1 MANVLVCIKRVP
13 GSSGQILLTEDEQ
26 SVDARH
32 VGWTVSPHEECAV
45 ELATQIAAATD
56 GTATVLSVGTA
67 DAVEQLRDALAV
79 GCTAAVLVETDTSA
93 YGPADVAAVIADVIA
108 DHEAGG
114 TTYDLVLVGNDAA
127 DTGDFQVG
135 VRLGYLLGRP
145 VVTGISTCAV
155 EGDRVVARGDGPEGA
170 EIYELPLPAVVA
182 VQEGG
187 VAPRYPSIPGRMKAK
202 RTPIETL
209 TPSVEPAGSGRR
221 TAEAAAQQP
230 SSVEILGGDRR
241 PRRRSST
248 CWRSWGWCRG
258 ERWTGLRPR
267 RGRGAGARSS
277 SPRRRSRSP
286 AS

>member
-1 MANVLVCIKRVP
+1 MANVLVCVKRVP
-13 GSSGQILLTEDEQ
+13 GSSGQILLADDEQ

-32 VGWTVSPHEECAV
+32 VGWTVSPHDEAAV
-45 ELATQIAAATD
+45 ELATQIAGAT
-56 GTATVLSVGTA
+56 GGSATVLSVGTA
-67 DAVEQLRDALAV
+67 DAAEQLRDALAL
-79 GCTAAVLVETDTSA
+79 GCTAAVLVEADTSA
-93 YGPADVAAVIADVIA
+93 YGPGDVAAAIADVVA
-108 DHEAGG
+108 SHVHAG

-135 VRLGYLLGRP
+135 VRLAYALGRP

-209 TPSVEPAGSGRR
+209 TPSVEPAGSGRVR
-221 TAEAAAQQP
+221 LKLPPQQP
-230 SSVEILGGDRR
+230 SSVEILGEGPEAAPAVVDLLEKL
-241 PRRRSST
+241 
-248 CWRSWGWCRG
+248 GVV
-258 ERWTGLRPR
+258 
-267 RGRGAGARSS
+267 
-277 SPRRRSRSP
+277 SR
-286 AS
+286 